1 VSDVTTASGPGA
13 AVSPPAARA
22 PESVRRGGQPAPGQP
37 SRAKRLPQHSK
48 PGFSSVTLFT
58 AYLVLLLLIPSNLVF
73 APMGGVGTPANIVA
87 LGILLWYVVSWI
99 VGRVVPSGAGRPVRI
114 SMFIFA
120 LAVLASF
127 VAAMTRS
134 ITELE
139 ILSADRGLILIVA
152 FAALVVVA
160 SQTIVSYERLDTL
173 LRRAVA
179 LGSVVA
185 AIGIAEFYTG
195 LNITNYI
202 HIPGL
207 SPAVDVNT
215 LLSRNGFNRPS
226 STATQPIEFG
236 VVMAMLLPF
245 ALQQAFD
252 PTRIGRF
259 RKWAPVLLLFFAIPM
274 SLSRSGIVGLAIAL
288 LWIIPTWPPPRRKPA
303 WVVLLIGIASLKV
316 VAPGLIGTFLEY
328 FGGLS
333 GSSNSDVSISTRTA
347 DYAAAFRYIA
357 ERPLFGR
364 GFSTFLPELYRYT
377 DNTYLLGLV
386 EFGIV
391 GVLSLLIV
399 YFAGI
404 HCAAAGRRLTQ
415 DQRQREL
422 GQALTASIMV
432 AVVSSAT
439 FDALTFPMFSG
450 LLFLIIGCAGAYLGL
465 MRAQAQGPA
474 RGLMTGRAQVPA
486 PALMTAQAPGQAAG
500 LMTAQAPGPAV
511 SGPGSTGPASP
522 DPDSTGPASPDP
534 DSTGAVSPGGGRQ
547 TRPPALPHPFFGPSG
562 GETLRGRDRQ
572 RADHTARGGDS

>member
-1 VSDVTTASGPGA
+1 MSDLTTTSDPGA
-13 AVSPPAARA
+13 AVSPPAARGPGNVPADLDQA
-22 PESVRRGGQPAPGQP
+22 PRRPAKAAR
-37 SRAKRLPQHSK
+37 SRHSK
-48 PGFSSVTLFT
+48 PRFSSVTLFT

-73 APMGGVGTPANIVA
+73 APMGGVGTPANIIA
-87 LGILLWYVVSWI
+87 LGILLWFVISWI
-99 VGRVVPSGAGRPVRI
+99 VGRIVPSGAGRPVRI
-114 SMFIFA
+114 SMFIFC
-120 LAVLASF
+120 LAVVASF

-139 ILSADRGLILIVA
+139 SLSADRGLILIVA

-173 LRRAVA
+173 LRRAVV

-195 LNITNYI
+195 LNVTNYI

-252 PTRIGRF
+252 PAREGKVR
-259 RKWAPVLLLFFAIPM
+259 RWAPVLLLFFAIPM

-303 WVVLLIGIASLKV
+303 WVVLLLGIASLKV

-347 DYAAAFRYIA
+347 DYAAEFKYVAQ
-357 ERPLFGR
+357 RPLFGR
-364 GFSTFLPELYRYT
+364 GFGTFLPELYRYT

-399 YFAGI
+399 YFAGL

-415 DQRQREL
+415 DQQQREL
-422 GQALTASIMV
+422 GQALIASIMV

-465 MRAQAQGPA
+465 MKAQGRSPA
-474 RGLMTGRAQVPA
+474 ASR
-486 PALMTAQAPGQAAG
+486 
-500 LMTAQAPGPAV
+500 
-511 SGPGSTGPASP
+511 PGSTAVAAPGT
-522 DPDSTGPASPDP
+522 DSQP
-534 DSTGAVSPGGGRQ
+534 RL
-547 TRPPALPHPFFGPSG
+547 PALPHPFFGISG
-562 GETLRGRDRQ
+562 GETPRGSTGSALPAQRERGRSD
-572 RADHTARGGDS
+572 A